1 MKYISGFLVLCTLI
15 ACKVVNI
22 DRTENEALNDYVRN
36 LYSHIKIGQNT
47 WDSLLVYRPFV
58 YPQNRL
64 IDDGKR
70 VFLERADSV
79 SVFSTVEYTYNES
92 SRRLIQIEISLTD
105 KVDINWL
112 KSIYFRKESDRSPVC
127 YKAHCLDYDII
138 VQENTIRL
146 IKLSDRETY

>member
-15 ACKVVNI
+15 ACKVVHV
-22 DRTENEALNDYVRN
+22 DRTENEALDAYVRN

-70 VFLERADSV
+70 VFLEKADSI
-79 SVFSTVEYTYNES
+79 SVISTVKYTYNEP
-92 SRRLIQIEISLTD
+92 SRRLIQIEITLM
-105 KVDINWL
+105 DIEDVNGII
-112 KSIYFRKESDRSPVC
+112 STYFRKESDRSLIC
-127 YKAHCLDYDII
+127 FKAHCLDYDII
-138 VQENTIRL
+138 VQDNTIRL
-146 IKLSDRETY
+146 VKLSDRETY